1 MKYTLIAMMMGL
13 AGVATA
19 GQKLVPVAPA
29 TAPAPTPAWGVELAG
44 TYGWGLGKFMKSE
57 DITKKNHMNQVG
69 GDITG
74 VYNLDENNAVT
85 LRFGYTYG
93 GDKFSMAYVDEGQGG
108 LYDMNSTIKER
119 LHTFTLMPG
128 YRYTVALDDKWSV
141 YGGVNVGVAAVSAKL
156 EETLHLDR
164 RSDLSASAHKS
175 AWGFA
180 WSVEAGARYA
190 VTETVDV
197 FAAVSY
203 TGNTARPNI
212 KYDGESV
219 GRVRTQ
225 QTIGVRAGVGIKF

>member
-29 TAPAPTPAWGVELAG
+29 TAPAPAPAWGVELAG
-44 TYGWGLGKFMKSE
+44 TYGWGLGKYMKSE
-57 DITKKNHMNQVG
+57 AITKKNHMNQVG

-93 GDKFSMAYVDEGQGG
+93 GDKFGMTYEPEANE
-108 LYDMNSTIKER
+108 LYDINSHIKER

-141 YGGVNVGVAAVSAKL
+141 YGGVNVGVAAVSSKL
-156 EETLHLDR
+156 EVTHHVDR
-164 RSDLSASAHKS
+164 RSDLTASAHKS

-212 KYDGESV
+212 KYDGVSV

-225 QTIGVRAGVGIKF
+225 QTLGVRAGVGIKF

>member
-19 GQKLVPVAPA
+19 GQKLVAV
-29 TAPAPTPAWGVELAG
+29 APAPTAPAPAWGVELAG
-44 TYGWGLGKFMKSE
+44 TYGWGLGKYMKSSY
-57 DITKKNHMNQVG
+57 IGKKNHMNQVG

-93 GDKFSMAYVDEGQGG
+93 GDKFGMTYVEGDGEG
-108 LYDMNSTIKER
+108 LRDVNTTIKER

-128 YRYTVALDDKWSV
+128 YRYTVALNDKWSV
-141 YGGVNVGVAAVSAKL
+141 YAGVNAGVAAASAKL
-156 EETLHLDR
+156 EETLHIDR
-164 RSDLSASAHKS
+164 RTDLTASAHKS

-212 KYDGESV
+212 KYAGESV

-225 QTIGVRAGVGIKF
+225 QTLGVRAGVGIKF